1 MIPRSP
7 TLGLLA
13 LSLLYTHL
21 PPAPALSCET
31 CRSSG
36 PTCSG
41 RLKVCEAEK
50 DACVTVVGLSVTGKK
65 KSLDTSKS
73 CIKFKDCYS
82 GFISTTLGQ
91 QDHMVSNSHCC
102 QEDGCNQGSIPSP
115 ENNSTVNG
123 LHCPS
128 CMAAFHDTCAGEK
141 VVQCVG
147 PETHCIYFSG
157 TVQTGFF
164 TTKFATRGCA
174 SKSACHAQVGAE
186 VPSITYT
193 YELRRADCVP
203 AQKPPRRVRKG
214 ARSSAS

>member
-1 MIPRSP
+1 MITRSP

-13 LSLLYTHL
+13 LGLLYAHW
-21 PPAPALSCET
+21 PPAQPLSCET
-31 CRSSG
+31 CKNSG
-36 PTCSG
+36 PSCSG
-41 RLKVCEAEK
+41 RLKLCEAEK

-82 GFISTTLGQ
+82 GLISTSLGP

-102 QEDGCNQGSIPSP
+102 QEDGCNQGSIPIP
-115 ENNSTVNG
+115 ENNSTLNG
-123 LHCPS
+123 LRCPS
-128 CMAAFHDTCAGEK
+128 CMAAFQDTCAGEK

-147 PETHCIYFSG
+147 PETRCIYFSG

-174 SKSACHAQVGAE
+174 SKSACHAQVGAQ
-186 VPSITYT
+186 VPSVTYT

-203 AQKPPRRVRKG
+203 AQEPQRRVRE
-214 ARSSAS
+214 RSRSPAS